1 MTNSQKIARFFEIV
15 NYFMLVPAAFGIFM
29 SFLLIGGAPWFTAI
43 ILAISAVGMA
53 LLVGYFKHSRGRLAE
68 SKVKALWIGTIA
80 YNGLF
85 LLPTIYVVLSM
96 AIDEG
101 NRFSR
106 NFSEPYFL
114 LGVAIFV
121 WWILA
126 IAGSGLA
133 LKSDLSN
140 QKYR

>member
-15 NYFMLVPAAFGIFM
+15 NYFMLVPAAFGIFA
-29 SFLLIGGAPWFTAI
+29 SFLLIKGAAWFTLI
-43 ILAISAVGMA
+43 ILAISAIGMT
-53 LLVGYFKHSRGRLAE
+53 LLIGYFKHSRGRLAE

-96 AIDEG
+96 AISEG
-101 NRFSR
+101 TRFYR
-106 NFSEPYFL
+106 NFSEPFSL
-114 LGVAIFV
+114 AGIAIFV
-121 WWILA
+121 WWIVS
-126 IAGSGLA
+126 IAGSSIA
-133 LKSDLSN
+133 LKSDLN